1 MATVTKKALG
11 AERISTG
18 VYGNSWTGIY
28 NFTTNASGVL
38 AASDQTT
45 AIVQTNVVRIGL
57 MPAGLEIKDCLSIC
71 SDAFSTS
78 VTHKLGFAYVDGEDS
93 TAVPQD
99 DDYFFA
105 ALAATV
111 GRTAANNTA
120 VRPLTLPK
128 DAYLILTVNGST
140 ADHASAGVYDFVV
153 QGRFMGV

>member
-11 AERISTG
+11 ADRISTG
-18 VYGNSWTGIY
+18 VYGNAWVGTY

-45 AIVQTNVVRIGL
+45 AVVQTNVVRIGL
-57 MPAGLEIKDCLSIC
+57 LPAGLELHDCLSIC
-71 SDAFSTS
+71 SDAFTTS
-78 VTHKLGFAYVDGEDS
+78 VTHKLGFAYVDGTDS
-93 TAVPQD
+93 TDVPQD

-111 GRTAANNTA
+111 GRTVANNTG
-120 VRPLTLPK
+120 VRPLTIPK

-140 ADHASAGVYDFVV
+140 ADHASAGIYDFIIR
-153 QGRFMGV
+153 GRFNGV